1 MQRRVYEYTDE
12 AGNVYYSFTRLPKE
26 VTVGVRLR
34 LHSRVGVHYQ
44 NFLSYLRSLALGDQ
58 TGK

>member
-26 VTVGVRLR
+26 VSVGVRLR
-34 LHSRVGVHYQ
+34 LQSRVGTHFQ
-44 NFLSYLRSLALGDQ
+44 NFLSYLRALAMGDQ
-58 TGK
+58 TGQ